1 MDYQRFYNVEVRIA
15 RIFNTYGEKMDK
27 TDGRVISNFVN
38 QALKNIDIT
47 IYGDGSQTRSF
58 CYISDQ
64 IRGLY
69 SLMNNN
75 FIGPINI
82 GNPNE
87 ITIKEVAEKII
98 NLTKSKSKLIYLD
111 LPRDDPTN
119 RKPDISRA
127 INLLKWDP
135 EVNFSSGLIKTIE
148 YFKNIRYIL

>member
-1 MDYQRFYNVEVRIA
+1 
-15 RIFNTYGEKMDK
+15 MDK

-47 IYGDGSQTRSF
+47 LWRWISDQSF

-87 ITIKEVAEKII
+87 ITVKEVAENYKF
-98 NLTKSKSKLIYLD
+98 
-111 LPRDDPTN
+111 N
-119 RKPDISRA
+119 RI
-127 INLLKWDP
+127 
-135 EVNFSSGLIKTIE
+135 
-148 YFKNIRYIL
+148 